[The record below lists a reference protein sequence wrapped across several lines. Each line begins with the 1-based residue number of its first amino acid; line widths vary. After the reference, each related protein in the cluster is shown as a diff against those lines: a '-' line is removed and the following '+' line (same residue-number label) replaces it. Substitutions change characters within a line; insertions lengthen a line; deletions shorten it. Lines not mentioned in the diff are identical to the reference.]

1 MKRAAHR
8 FDSGAGGRGIRRR
21 ANLLGRVCLI
31 AMLASF
37 QPAGAEAPL
46 KQPGH
51 WAQDYLGRTADP
63 AVRFGTLPNGLR
75 YAIMH
80 NETPHDGVAMRMRI
94 GAGSLEERD
103 GEQGLAHFLEHMAFR
118 GSQNVAD
125 GDVVH
130 MLERQGLRFGPDT
143 NAFTAHDE
151 TVYMFNFPRA
161 DATALDT
168 GFNLFREIGE
178 RLKLDPALID
188 AERGVVLSEER
199 LRDVPSYQAIQ
210 ASFGNALAGTAV
222 PARWPIGQV
231 DTIKA
236 ATRDRLQRFYRAN
249 YRPDNAT
256 IVVAGNVDPAAVERQ
271 IKKLFRDWK
280 PAGQPDPLPTG
291 TPAPLHP
298 ATEFVAAGSPDQLSL
313 SWVRPADRRAETEA
327 VQRERIVQMIGIVVL
342 NQRLTDRGLRP
353 NSPFV
358 GAGAWIAS
366 AVFGSAALTQIGIAG
381 SPEKWREA
389 VDAVVE
395 EQRTLLEGGIQPL
408 ELQRAVTTVR
418 TQLQASA
425 ASATTRQNANLADA
439 LVNAAN
445 EGQLFT
451 SPAQDLAF
459 AEPVLASVKPDAA
472 TAALRSVFIGNGPV
486 LFRSAQAGP
495 AGAAA
500 LESELA
506 ATYSRQLAARAAQQA
521 VAWPYGEFGAPGH
534 ITARTV
540 DAELGTT
547 IVQFANGARLI
558 VKPTI
563 FEKDQ
568 VQVSVAFGDG
578 RVGVAPKLI
587 HALWATSFFP
597 NGGTGKLG
605 ADQIQQ
611 WAQTGGKIVSADL
624 NSAPKAFT
632 LGGSTRKLDFASEM
646 QLLAAYARDPGFRPE
661 MASKIA
667 AVGPMISGQVDANA
681 GAVFWRAQQRLLTG
695 ADGRLTYI
703 PTPEDIAATRP
714 DDLPE
719 LLRSVLSGPADVT
732 IVGDIGVEDA
742 IRATATTFGS
752 GPAAPRSGPAAFRI
766 TMPEGRTEPLVV
778 THGGRADQ
786 AFFGQVWQIPDFFAD
801 PKAAYAADVAA
812 ALLQTRLIDTVRE
825 KLGLTY
831 SPSVQSVESMELP
844 GLGYFGGM
852 LETPPANFETFR
864 TLLADQLR
872 QLASEPIGKDELE
885 RAKRPMIEA
894 SMKDLESNGWW
905 TGSLSAFL
913 RDPRMKAPML
923 DRAANI
929 AAVTPA
935 DVQALLKRFVSDKTP
950 LTVIAK
956 AKPPATA
963 QAAAPPHAIA
973 N

>member
-1 MKRAAHR
+1 MTGAAHR
-8 FDSGAGGRGIRRR
+8 LDSGTRGTWRR

-31 AMLASF
+31 AMLASC

-46 KQPGH
+46 KQPGR

-94 GAGSLEERD
+94 GAGSLKERD

-118 GSQNVAD
+118 GSKNVAD

-178 RLKLDPALID
+178 RLKLDPVLID

-222 PARWPIGQV
+222 PARWPIGKV

-256 IVVAGNVDPAAVERQ
+256 IIVVGNIDPAAVERQ
-271 IKKLFRDWK
+271 IKARFADWK
-280 PAGQPDPLPTG
+280 SAGKPDPLPTG

-313 SWVRPADRRAETEA
+313 SWVRAADRRADTDA
-327 VQRERIVQMIGIVVL
+327 LDREQVVRMIGLAVL
-342 NQRLTDRGLRP
+342 NQRLSDRGLRP
-353 NSPFV
+353 GSPFV
-358 GAGAWIAS
+358 GAGAWTTPSLFSSAS
-366 AVFGSAALTQIGIAG
+366 LTQIGIAAA
-381 SPEKWREA
+381 PEKWREA
-389 VDAVVE
+389 IDAVVE
-395 EQRTLLEGGIQPL
+395 EQRSLLEGGVQPL

-418 TQLQASA
+418 TQLQTSA
-425 ASATTRQNANLADA
+425 ASAGTRQNPNIADA
-439 LVNAAN
+439 LVYAAN
-445 EGQLFT
+445 EDSLYT
-451 SPAQDLAF
+451 SAAQDLAF
-459 AEPVLASVKPDAA
+459 AEPILASIKPDEA
-472 TAALRSVFIGNGPV
+472 TAALRSAFVGSGPV

-495 AGAAA
+495 AGTAA

-506 ATYSRQLAARAAQQA
+506 ATYSRSLAARAAQA
-521 VAWPYGEFGAPGH
+521 PVIWPYAAFGSPGRV
-534 ITARTV
+534 TSQAT
-540 DAELGTT
+540 DAELGAT
-547 IVQFANGARLI
+547 IVTFANGARLI
-558 VKPTI
+558 AKQTS
-563 FEKDQ
+563 FEKDKI
-568 VQVSVAFGDG
+568 QVSVAFGEG
-578 RVGVAPKLI
+578 RVGASPKLI

-597 NGGTGKLG
+597 TGGTGKLG
-605 ADQIQQ
+605 ADQIQI
-611 WAQTGGKIVSADL
+611 WSQTSGKIVSADL
-624 NSAPKAFT
+624 NSTAKAFT
-632 LGGSTRKLDFASEM
+632 LNGYTRPADFASEM

-661 MASKIA
+661 MGSKIA
-667 AVGPMISGQVDANA
+667 AIGPMISGQIDANA

-703 PTPEDIAATRP
+703 PAPEDIAATRP
-714 DDLPE
+714 EDLPE
-719 LLRSVLSGPADVT
+719 LLRSALSGPADVT
-732 IVGDIGVEDA
+732 IVGDIGIEDA
-742 IRATATTFGS
+742 IRATAATFGS
-752 GPAAPRSGPAAFRI
+752 GPAAARSAPPAFRV
-766 TMPEGRTEPLVV
+766 TMPEARAEPLVA

-786 AFFGQVWQIPDFFAD
+786 AFFGQVWPIPDFFAD
-801 PKAAYAADVAA
+801 PKSAYAADVAA

-864 TLLADQLR
+864 SLLADQLR
-872 QLASEPIGKDELE
+872 QLASGSIGKDELE

-894 SMKDLESNGWW
+894 SKKDLENNGWW
-905 TGSLSAFL
+905 TGSLSAVL
-913 RDPRMKAPML
+913 RDPRMKAPVL

-935 DVQALLKRFVSDKTP
+935 DVQALLQRFVSDKTP

-956 AKPPATA
+956 AKQPADA
-963 QAAAPPHAIA
+963 PQAHSAA